1 MPIYPPRNE
10 PIRKIEILEKRELE
24 LEKCI
29 RTNASPEKTG
39 NKAEKLREAQ
49 LNLIKARLALIMPYK
64 LEDQTDDKMKL
75 KEKLEIE
82 RSEWEEKSIKEIIES
97 YKE

>member
-39 NKAEKLREAQ
+39 NKADKLREAQ
-49 LNLIKARLALIMPYK
+49 LNLIKARLALIKPYR
-64 LEDQTDDKMKL
+64 LEDQTDDKMRL

-82 RSEWEEKSIKEIIES
+82 RIEWEGKAIIDIIDS

>member
-29 RTNASPEKTG
+29 RLNASAEKTG
-39 NKAEKLREAQ
+39 NKAEKLREAK
-49 LNLIKARLALIMPYK
+49 LNLIKARMALIKPYR
-64 LEDQTDDKMKL
+64 LEDKTENKL
-75 KEKLEIE
+75 RLEEKLEKEKI
-82 RSEWEEKSIKEIIES
+82 EWEKKSIEEIIES

>member
-39 NKAEKLREAQ
+39 NKAEK
-49 LNLIKARLALIMPYK
+49 
-64 LEDQTDDKMKL
+64 
-75 KEKLEIE
+75 
-82 RSEWEEKSIKEIIES
+82 
-97 YKE
+97 